1 MASLYLLDTNMV
13 IYIQRGVPSVL
24 QHLVA
29 AGRQRVALPSLVV
42 AELAYGVEKSTH
54 QARNRERL
62 EQLLL
67 EMTVLPWTHAAMWY
81 YARHFHALRQKGQPI
96 GHMDLL
102 IASQALAEDAVLVTN
117 NTREFERIEGLK
129 LKNWLEESQ

>member
-1 MASLYLLDTNMV
+1 MSSLYLLDTNTV
-13 IYIQRGVPSVL
+13 IYLQRGMPG
-24 QHLVA
+24 VA
-29 AGRQRVALPSLVV
+29 QKLLALGRQAVALPSLVV

-62 EQLLL
+62 EQLLA
-67 EMTVLPWTHAAMWY
+67 EFTVLPWTHGAMWH
-81 YARHFHALRQKGQPI
+81 YAHHFHALRQKGQPI

-102 IASQALAEDAVLVTN
+102 IASQALAQEAVLVTN

-129 LKNWLEESQ
+129 LENWVA